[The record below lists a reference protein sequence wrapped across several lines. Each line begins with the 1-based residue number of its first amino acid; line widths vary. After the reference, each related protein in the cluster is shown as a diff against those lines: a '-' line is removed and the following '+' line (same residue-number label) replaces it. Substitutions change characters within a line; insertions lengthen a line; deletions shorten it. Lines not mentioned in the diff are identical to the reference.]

1 MQPIYL
7 DHNATTPVLPEVAA
21 AMAECQATGFANPES
36 QHQLG
41 RRARRMLEDA
51 REGIAEMLGV
61 DLHRRPADR
70 LIFTSGGTEANNL
83 AIFGLSGARSP
94 SPLMGE
100 GRGEGNAAR
109 SGAVPLRVVISSIE
123 HPSVAQ
129 AAKALARRGWIVDVL
144 PVSSDG
150 VVCADHLDSL
160 LAQRPRLISVM
171 AANNETGVIQPVRE
185 LAARAAAASVPLH
198 TDAVQAVGKIPVS
211 FRDFGVAA
219 MSIAAHKFN
228 GPRGIGAL
236 VVRGGVPLDP
246 ILFGGFQE
254 DGFRPGTQAVA
265 LAVGMHAAL
274 GCFHREQTERQARIA
289 GLRDR
294 LEAALLVSMA
304 LRSCSWHGRDATAEY
319 DLHRLSGSRSAGV
332 GHGT

>member
-7 DHNATTPVLPEVAA
+7 DHNATTPLLPEVAA

-51 REGIAEMLGV
+51 REGIAEILAV

-70 LIFTSGGTEANNL
+70 LIYTSGGTEANNL

-129 AAKALARRGWIVDVL
+129 AAKALARRCWIVDVA

-198 TDAVQAVGKIPVS
+198 TDAVQAVGKVPVN

-236 VVRGGVPLDP
+236 VVRGGVSLDP
-246 ILFGGFQE
+246 MLFGGFQE
-254 DGFRPGTQAVA
+254 DGYRPGTQAVA

-274 GCFHREQTERQARIA
+274 ACFQREQTGRQARIA

-294 LEAALLVSMA
+294 LEAALHLSMA
-304 LRSCSWHGRDATAEY
+304 LRTCSWHGRARLPRY
-319 DLHRLSGSRSAGV
+319 DLHRLSGPGPAGV
-332 GHGT
+332 GHGA